1 MTKANLLKCLSK
13 FFVKQQ
19 MQSECAREIS
29 HIPTKNKNQAEINN
43 D

>member
-1 MTKANLLKCLSK
+1 MTKANLLNCLSK

-19 MQSECAREIS
+19 MQSECVGEIS
-29 HIPTKNKNQAEINN
+29 HIPTKNENQAEMNN